1 MKKISILLICI
12 VFLQTTIACAQGDPL
27 IEKVAQK
34 LASVNDYVAEGIM
47 KTDVSFIKA
56 SLGKVKV
63 YFKKPNLLKVRK
75 EGGISLLPKGGVSLT
90 LNTLLNTKQYT
101 AIQAGNQ
108 VLNGKSLRVIKL
120 IPNDDRL
127 DWVISTL
134 WIDPVD
140 ALVYKTAT
148 TTKESGSYE
157 ISMEY
162 GAYAQYGLASKIIFS
177 FNTKDYKK
185 ITESWIFI
193 SQSEAREF
201 CVQPM
206 REQRNCVYSKARD
219 QANSAKIQK
228 CPLWISRSSD
238 RDCRYPAQK
247 FPAQC

>member
-1 MKKISILLICI
+1 MKKISILLISI
-12 VFLQTTIACAQGDPL
+12 VFLQTTKAHTQGDPL

-101 AIQAGNQ
+101 AIQAGTQ

-134 WIDPVD
+134 WIDPTD

-177 FNTKDYKK
+177 FNTKDYKLPNG
-185 ITESWIFI
+185 ITLEFGDDEPVSKQQLLKNKKGSIEIRYIRYTINKGIPPHIF
-193 SQSEAREF
+193 
-201 CVQPM
+201 
-206 REQRNCVYSKARD
+206 
-219 QANSAKIQK
+219 
-228 CPLWISRSSD
+228 
-238 RDCRYPAQK
+238 
-247 FPAQC
+247 

>member
-1 MKKISILLICI
+1 MKKISTLLFCI
-12 VFLQTTIACAQGDPL
+12 VFLQTTKAIAQGDPL

-101 AIQAGNQ
+101 AIQAGTQ

-177 FNTKDYKK
+177 FNTKDYKLPNG
-185 ITESWIFI
+185 ITLEFGDEEPVSKQQLLKNKKGSIEIRYTRYTINKGIPPHIF
-193 SQSEAREF
+193 
-201 CVQPM
+201 
-206 REQRNCVYSKARD
+206 
-219 QANSAKIQK
+219 
-228 CPLWISRSSD
+228 
-238 RDCRYPAQK
+238 
-247 FPAQC
+247 

>member
-12 VFLQTTIACAQGDPL
+12 IFLQTTNACAQGDPL

-101 AIQAGNQ
+101 AIQAGTQ
-108 VLNGKSLRVIKL
+108 VLNGKSLRVLKL

-177 FNTKDYKK
+177 FNTKDYKLPNG
-185 ITESWIFI
+185 ITLEFGDEEPVSKQQLLKNKKGSIEIRYTRYTINKGIPPHIF
-193 SQSEAREF
+193 
-201 CVQPM
+201 
-206 REQRNCVYSKARD
+206 
-219 QANSAKIQK
+219 
-228 CPLWISRSSD
+228 
-238 RDCRYPAQK
+238 
-247 FPAQC
+247 

>member
-12 VFLQTTIACAQGDPL
+12 VFLQTTIAYAQGDPL

-101 AIQAGNQ
+101 AIQAGTQ

-177 FNTKDYKK
+177 LNTKDYKLPNG
-185 ITESWIFI
+185 ITLEFGDEEPVSKQQLLKNKKGSIEIRYTRYTINKGIPPHIF
-193 SQSEAREF
+193 
-201 CVQPM
+201 
-206 REQRNCVYSKARD
+206 
-219 QANSAKIQK
+219 
-228 CPLWISRSSD
+228 
-238 RDCRYPAQK
+238 
-247 FPAQC
+247 

>member
-1 MKKISILLICI
+1 MKKISILLISI
-12 VFLQTTIACAQGDPL
+12 VFLQTTKAIAQGDPL

-34 LASVNDYVAEGIM
+34 LATVNDYVAEGIM

-75 EGGISLLPKGGVSLT
+75 DGGISLLPKGGVSLT

-101 AIQAGNQ
+101 AIQAGTQ

-162 GAYAQYGLASKIIFS
+162 GAYAQYGLASKIVFS
-177 FNTKDYKK
+177 FNTKDYKLPNG
-185 ITESWIFI
+185 ITL
-193 SQSEAREF
+193 EF
-201 CVQPM
+201 GDDEPV
-206 REQRNCVYSKARD
+206 SK
-219 QANSAKIQK
+219 QQLLKNKKGSIE
-228 CPLWISRSSD
+228 I
-238 RDCRYPAQK
+238 RYIRYTINKGIPPHV
-247 FPAQC
+247 F